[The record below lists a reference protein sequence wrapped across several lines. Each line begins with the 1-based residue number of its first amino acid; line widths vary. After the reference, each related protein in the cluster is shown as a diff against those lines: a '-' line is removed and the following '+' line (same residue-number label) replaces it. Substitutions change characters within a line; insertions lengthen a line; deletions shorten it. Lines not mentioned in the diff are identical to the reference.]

1 MLIVLLVCTPCGF
14 VVLYKSDL
22 LLFVYTKLQVC
33 HPWGVVSLS
42 ITIRM
47 EVRINHGYLI
57 VVGVFKCLAVF
68 RAYTIR
74 LSTIIIDL
82 QLVLIL

>member
-47 EVRINHGYLI
+47 DPGTYQSWLPDSCGGIQVFGCIQSICYK
-57 VVGVFKCLAVF
+57 VVNNN
-68 RAYTIR
+68 Y
-74 LSTIIIDL
+74 
-82 QLVLIL
+82 